1 MSQLGEDLTNIIAS
15 FNELGPGVPASDR
28 VCQALL
34 AVLTTQWQQTHDCGV
49 ETPWVYDEE
58 AQKEYEL
65 LLFPNERHSPRS
77 LDDRVYMEQR
87 VLAFLQKALA

>member
-1 MSQLGEDLTNIIAS
+1 MSQSGEDLTNIIAS

-34 AVLTTQWQQTHDCGV
+34 AVLTTQWQQTHDCGA

-58 AQKEYEL
+58 AQSEYEL
-65 LLFPNERHSPRS
+65 
-77 LDDRVYMEQR
+77 Q
-87 VLAFLQKALA
+87 

>member
-15 FNELGPGVPASDR
+15 FKELGPGVPASDR

-49 ETPWVYDEE
+49 ETPWVYD
-58 AQKEYEL
+58 
-65 LLFPNERHSPRS
+65 
-77 LDDRVYMEQR
+77 
-87 VLAFLQKALA
+87 